1 MKYLYTFYLYLIF
14 TSACLAQKIECHVSL
29 GSNISFS
36 SFNDNIYS
44 YAPIPPDIGFYSYRQ
59 LPPNVY
65 RKTIPKLGLQVQGDV
80 FYKLQPK
87 VYIGTGLKLLL
98 YRHAYDQE
106 FEENPFDPF
115 GNKWSSEPGYS
126 PPTIIAILSDKI
138 IHTRNMYL
146 SLPIQ
151 LHYQINRKMYTY
163 TGINISTPLSVTQKY
178 KSFSYTTKQ
187 TGTYQN
193 NSGFVYPNYTSSI
206 SEVVST
212 DKSRSAFNRVIY
224 GLQLGIGFNTSTYS
238 SIKIDFNQGISNTYS
253 DIRENNGIKSFIR
266 TLNFSYDCLL
276 EL

>member
-138 IHTRNMYL
+138 KEEVQEANANYELAIQQKEVYL
-146 SLPIQ
+146 KAQEQATENYRIVKDKYDNGLSTTNDLLEADVDQIQ
-151 LHYQINRKMYTY
+151 AKINYAIAT
-163 TGINISTPLSVTQKY
+163 
-178 KSFSYTTKQ
+178 
-187 TGTYQN
+187 
-193 NSGFVYPNYTSSI
+193 
-206 SEVVST
+206 
-212 DKSRSAFNRVIY
+212 
-224 GLQLGIGFNTSTYS
+224 
-238 SIKIDFNQGISNTYS
+238 S
-253 DIRENNGIKSFIR
+253 DIQEKYYELLYQQGKLTQSF
-266 TLNFSYDCLL
+266 NVN
-276 EL
+276 